1 MGNNYSLM
9 WIEKSKTD
17 EKFLEYSYQ
26 YQKKYPFIWNYLVK
40 KIICNPEISYFRDT
54 TGIIHINLIDY
65 KKLQNFFEILKGYL
79 NIGVIEKVILGKTF
93 LTNCIAKSLLD
104 KGYTVLYLSAINL
117 FDNILRDII
126 MKNNHEQHQEMLY
139 DYIYNCDFLIIDDLG
154 TELTNS
160 FVQSQLFEII
170 NKRTIRNQS
179 TLISTNLD
187 LKMIRE
193 RYTERIMSRIV
204 DSYLIFN
211 LYGDN
216 IRYMKRMSHITGK

>member
-79 NIGVIEKVILGKTF
+79 NIGVIEKVIYKKEFIIIHFNKTF
-93 LTNCIAKSLLD
+93 HMEYFTNVSFLL
-104 KGYTVLYLSAINL
+104 SINL
-117 FDNILRDII
+117 YFFLLNKYDNIFKIYYGAILNRIRWW
-126 MKNNHEQHQEMLY
+126 QLY
-139 DYIYNCDFLIIDDLG
+139 QNPHGILSDTCKL
-154 TELTNS
+154 
-160 FVQSQLFEII
+160 
-170 NKRTIRNQS
+170 
-179 TLISTNLD
+179 
-187 LKMIRE
+187 
-193 RYTERIMSRIV
+193 
-204 DSYLIFN
+204 
-211 LYGDN
+211 
-216 IRYMKRMSHITGK
+216 